1 MKAFKAYDIRGIY
14 NEDFNKNDVY
24 KIGYFLPELLKADN
38 VLVGRDVR
46 NSSDEIF
53 EYLAQG
59 IIDSGANVY
68 NIGISTTPM
77 VYYITAKHK
86 FAASVQITASH
97 NPSEYNGMKI
107 SKFNALPVGYDTG
120 LKQLEEMIQTREV
133 SIAHKKGKIV
143 DYKVKDE
150 YVQFLKTYVQDYS
163 NLKIA
168 VDCSNG
174 MAGFLIKKV
183 LGKNP
188 IYLYNELDGT
198 FPNHEPNPLIEE
210 NVADLKKTVLENKC
224 DIGIIF
230 DGDADR
236 VMFVDEKGKFI
247 SPDLIIGLMGHYFLK
262 KENLPD
268 GRQEAV
274 VLEDIRTSKAVKE
287 YVEELGGEMH
297 TWRVGRAYAAL
308 KLREIKGIYGG
319 ELAGHYY
326 FRDFFYSDSGIM
338 AALIVLNILSR
349 FKKEGKSMAELIGK
363 IKKYESSGELN
374 FKIEQKAEAMEALKD
389 YFVAEEEPM
398 EILDFDGYR
407 LEFKDWWFNV
417 RPSNTEPYLRVIA
430 EANKKDILNE
440 KINEIETIIKKFK

>member
-14 NEDFNKNDVY
+14 NEDFTKEDAY
-24 KIGYFLPELLKADN
+24 KIGYFLPELLQADN

-46 NSSDEIF
+46 VSSDEIF

-97 NPSEYNGMKI
+97 NSREYNGMKI
-107 SKFNALPVGYDTG
+107 SRTNAMPVGFDTG
-120 LKQLEEMIQTREV
+120 LSTLLDMINTREIV
-133 SIAHKKGKIV
+133 IADIKGKII

-150 YVQFLKTYVQDYS
+150 YIEFLKTYAQDYA

-174 MAGFLIKKV
+174 MAGLLIKKL
-183 LGKNP
+183 LGKKP
-188 IYLYNELDGT
+188 VYIFDEMDGT

-210 NVADLKKTVLENKC
+210 NLNDLKKTVLEEKC
-224 DIGIIF
+224 DIGVIF

-247 SPDLIIGLMGHYFLK
+247 SPDLIIAFMGHYFL
-262 KENLPD
+262 ENEK
-268 GRQEAV
+268 GN
-274 VLEDIRTSKAVKE
+274 VLEDIRSSKAVKE
-287 YVEELGGEMH
+287 YIKKLGGKVH
-297 TWRVGRAYAAL
+297 TWRVGRAFAAPKL
-308 KLREIKGIYGG
+308 KDIKGIYGG

-326 FRDFFYSDSGIM
+326 FRDFFYSDSGIL
-338 AALIVLNILSR
+338 ASLIVLNLLSE
-349 FKKEGKSMAELIGK
+349 FKEQGKTMSEI
-363 IKKYESSGELN
+363 ISDISKYANSGEMN
-374 FKIEQKAEAMEALKD
+374 FKISQKQEAMEALKD
-389 YFVAEEEPM
+389 YFTAEEEPM

-407 LEFKDWWFNV
+407 IEFKDWWFNA
-417 RPSNTEPYLRVIA
+417 RPSNTEPYLRLLA
-430 EANKKDILNE
+430 EANDEDIL
-440 KINEIETIIKKFK
+440 KIKVQDIKTILKKFK

>member
-14 NEDFNKNDVY
+14 NEDFTKEDAY
-24 KIGYFLPELLKADN
+24 KIGYFLPELLQADN

-46 NSSDEIF
+46 VSSDEIF
-53 EYLAQG
+53 EYLSQG

-97 NPSEYNGMKI
+97 NSREYNGMKI
-107 SKFNALPVGYDTG
+107 SRTNAMPVGFDTG
-120 LKQLEEMIQTREV
+120 LSTLLEMMNTREIV
-133 SIAHKKGKIV
+133 IADIKGKII

-150 YVQFLKTYVQDYS
+150 YIEFLKTYAQDYA

-174 MAGFLIKKV
+174 MAGLLIKKL
-183 LGKNP
+183 LGKKP
-188 IYLYNELDGT
+188 IYIFDEMDGT

-210 NVADLKKTVLENKC
+210 NLSDLKKTVLEEKC
-224 DIGIIF
+224 DIGVIF

-247 SPDLIIGLMGHYFLK
+247 SPDLIIAFMGHYFL
-262 KENLPD
+262 ENEK
-268 GRQEAV
+268 GN
-274 VLEDIRTSKAVKE
+274 VLEDIRSSKAVKE
-287 YVEELGGEMH
+287 YIKKLDGKVH
-297 TWRVGRAYAAL
+297 TWRVGRAFAAPKL
-308 KLREIKGIYGG
+308 KDIKGIYGG

-326 FRDFFYSDSGIM
+326 FRDFFYSDSGIL
-338 AALIVLNILSR
+338 ASLIVLNLLSK
-349 FKKEGKSMAELIGK
+349 FKEQGKTMSEI
-363 IKKYESSGELN
+363 ISDISKYANSGEMN
-374 FKIEQKAEAMEALKD
+374 FKISQKQEAMEALKD
-389 YFVAEEEPM
+389 YFTAEEEPM

-407 LEFKDWWFNV
+407 IEFKDWWFNA
-417 RPSNTEPYLRVIA
+417 RPSNTEPYLRLLA
-430 EANKKDILNE
+430 EADDEDIL
-440 KINEIETIIKKFK
+440 KIKVQDIKTILKKFK

>member
-24 KIGYFLPELLKADN
+24 KIGYFLPELLQADN

-168 VDCSNG
+168 IDCSNG

-183 LGKNP
+183 LGKDP
-188 IYLYNELDGT
+188 VYLYDELDGT

-210 NVADLKKTVLENKC
+210 NVADLKKTVLQEKC

-236 VMFVDEKGKFI
+236 VIFVDEKGKFI
-247 SPDLIIGLMGHYFLK
+247 SPDLIIGLMGHYFLE
-262 KENLPD
+262 KEK
-268 GRQEAV
+268 GK

-308 KLREIKGIYGG
+308 KLREIQGIYGG

-349 FKKEGKSMAELIGK
+349 FKKEGKTMAELMGK

-417 RPSNTEPYLRVIA
+417 RPSNTEPYLRVLA
-430 EANKKDILNE
+430 EANNEETLKEKVGDI
-440 KINEIETIIKKFK
+440 KTIIKKFK

>member
-14 NEDFNKNDVY
+14 NEDFNKDDAY
-24 KIGYFLPELLKADN
+24 KIGYFLPELLQADN

-46 NSSDEIF
+46 ISSNEIF

-97 NPSEYNGMKI
+97 NPREYNGMKV
-107 SKFNALPVGYDTG
+107 SKSNALPVGFDTG
-120 LKQLEEMIQTREV
+120 LDKLLEMIQTREIV
-133 SIAHKKGKIV
+133 IAEKKGKIV
-143 DYKVKDE
+143 DYKVKGE
-150 YVQFLKTYVQDYS
+150 YVEFLKTYVQDYS
-163 NLKIA
+163 NLKMA

-174 MAGFLIKKV
+174 MAGFLIKK
-183 LGKNP
+183 LLAKKP
-188 IYLYNELDGT
+188 IYLYEELDGT

-210 NVADLKKTVLENKC
+210 NVADLKKTVLDNSC
-224 DIGIIF
+224 DIGVIF

-236 VMFVDEKGKFI
+236 VMFVDEKGQFI
-247 SPDLIIGLMGHYFLK
+247 SPDLIIGLMGHYFLE
-262 KENLPD
+262 KEK
-268 GRQEAV
+268 GI

-287 YVEELGGEMH
+287 YITKLGGEMR
-297 TWRVGRAYAAL
+297 TWKVGRAFAAP

-338 AALIVLNILSR
+338 AALIVLNLVSK
-349 FKKEGKSMAELIGK
+349 FKKEGKTLSELISG
-363 IKKYESSGELN
+363 IRKYANSGEIN
-374 FKIEQKAEAMEALKD
+374 FKIEQKLEAMEAIKD
-389 YFVAEEEPM
+389 HFVAEEEPT
-398 EILDFDGYR
+398 EIMDFDGYR

-417 RPSNTEPYLRVIA
+417 RPSNTEPYLRLLA
-430 EANKKDILNE
+430 EAENEDLLKEKVE
-440 KINEIETIIKKFK
+440 KIKSIINQFK

>member
-14 NEDFNKNDVY
+14 TEDFNKEDVY
-24 KIGYFLPELLKADN
+24 KIGYFLPELLQADN
-38 VLVGRDVR
+38 VLLGRDVR

-86 FAASVQITASH
+86 FSASVQITASH
-97 NPSEYNGMKI
+97 NPAEYNGMKI
-107 SKFNALPVGYDTG
+107 SKSNALPVGYDTG
-120 LKQLEEMIQTREV
+120 LKQLEEMIQSREV
-133 SIAHKKGKIV
+133 MVSQKKGKIV

-150 YVQFLKTYVQDYS
+150 YVEFLKTYVQDYS

-168 VDCSNG
+168 IDCSNG
-174 MAGFLIKKV
+174 MAAFLIKKV

-188 IYLYNELDGT
+188 VYLYDELDGT

-210 NVADLKKTVLENKC
+210 NVADLKNAVLEKNC

-236 VMFVDEKGKFI
+236 VMFVDEKGQFI
-247 SPDLIIGLMGHYFLK
+247 SPDLIIGLMGHYFLE
-262 KENLPD
+262 KE
-268 GRQEAV
+268 GGK

-287 YVEELGGEMH
+287 YVEALGGEMH
-297 TWRVGRAYAAL
+297 TWRVGRAYASL

-349 FKKEGKSMAELIGK
+349 FKNEGKSMSELIGR

-374 FKIEQKAEAMEALKD
+374 FKIEQKQEAMEALKD

-398 EILDFDGYR
+398 EIMDFDGYR

-417 RPSNTEPYLRVIA
+417 RPSNTEPYLRVLA
-430 EANKKDILNE
+430 EANNKEIL
-440 KINEIETIIKKFK
+440 KAKVSEIKTIIKKFK

>member
-1 MKAFKAYDIRGIY
+1 MKAFKAYDIRGVY
-14 NEDFNKNDVY
+14 TEDFNKEDVY
-24 KIGYFLPELLKADN
+24 KIGYFLPELLQADN

-59 IIDSGANVY
+59 IIDSGAKVY

-86 FAASVQITASH
+86 FSASVQITASH
-97 NPSEYNGMKI
+97 NPAEYNGMKI

-120 LKQLEEMIQTREV
+120 LKQLEEMIQSREV
-133 SIAHKKGKIV
+133 MVAHKKGKII

-150 YVQFLKTYVQDYS
+150 YVEFLKTYVQDYS
-163 NLKIA
+163 RLKIA
-168 VDCSNG
+168 IDCSNG
-174 MAGFLIKKV
+174 MAALLIKKV

-188 IYLYNELDGT
+188 IYLYDELDGT

-210 NVADLKKTVLENKC
+210 NVADLKKTVLEEKC

-247 SPDLIIGLMGHYFLK
+247 SPDLIIGLMGHYFLE
-262 KENLPD
+262 KER
-268 GRQEAV
+268 GK

-287 YVEELGGEMH
+287 YIENLGGKMH
-297 TWRVGRAYAAL
+297 TWRVGRAYASP

-349 FKKEGKSMAELIGK
+349 FKKEGKSMSELIGR

-374 FKIEQKAEAMEALKD
+374 FKIAQKQEAMEALKD

-398 EILDFDGYR
+398 EIMDFDGYR

-417 RPSNTEPYLRVIA
+417 RPSNTEPYLRVLA
-430 EANKKDILNE
+430 EANNKEIL
-440 KINEIETIIKKFK
+440 KAKVSEIKTMIKKFK

>member
-24 KIGYFLPELLKADN
+24 KIGYFLPELLQADN

-168 VDCSNG
+168 IDCSNG

-183 LGKNP
+183 LGKDP
-188 IYLYNELDGT
+188 VYLYDELDGT

-210 NVADLKKTVLENKC
+210 NVAVLKKTVLQEKC

-236 VMFVDEKGKFI
+236 VIFVDEKGKFI
-247 SPDLIIGLMGHYFLK
+247 SPDLIIGLMGHYFLE
-262 KENLPD
+262 KEK
-268 GRQEAV
+268 GK

-308 KLREIKGIYGG
+308 KLREIQGIYGG

-349 FKKEGKSMAELIGK
+349 FKKEGKTMAELMGK

-407 LEFKDWWFNV
+407 LDFKDWWFNV
-417 RPSNTEPYLRVIA
+417 RPSNTEPYLRVLA
-430 EANKKDILNE
+430 EANNEETLKEKVGDI
-440 KINEIETIIKKFK
+440 KTIIKKFK

>member
-14 NEDFNKNDVY
+14 NEDFTKEDAY
-24 KIGYFLPELLKADN
+24 KIGYFLPELLQADN

-46 NSSDEIF
+46 VSSDEIF
-53 EYLAQG
+53 EYLSQG

-97 NPSEYNGMKI
+97 NSREYNGMKI
-107 SKFNALPVGYDTG
+107 SRTNAMPVGFDTG
-120 LKQLEEMIQTREV
+120 LSTLLEMMNTREIV
-133 SIAHKKGKIV
+133 IADIKGKII

-150 YVQFLKTYVQDYS
+150 YIEFLKTYAQDYA

-174 MAGFLIKKV
+174 MAGLLIKKL
-183 LGKNP
+183 LGKKP
-188 IYLYNELDGT
+188 IYIFDEMDGT

-210 NVADLKKTVLENKC
+210 NLSDLKKTVLEEKC
-224 DIGIIF
+224 DIGVIF

-247 SPDLIIGLMGHYFLK
+247 SPDLIIAFMGHYFL
-262 KENLPD
+262 ENEK
-268 GRQEAV
+268 GN
-274 VLEDIRTSKAVKE
+274 VLEDIRSSKAVKE
-287 YVEELGGEMH
+287 YIKKLGGKVH
-297 TWRVGRAYAAL
+297 TWRVGRAFAAPKL
-308 KLREIKGIYGG
+308 KDIKGIYGG

-326 FRDFFYSDSGIM
+326 FRDFFYSDSGIL
-338 AALIVLNILSR
+338 ASLIVLNLLSE
-349 FKKEGKSMAELIGK
+349 FKEQGKTMSEI
-363 IKKYESSGELN
+363 ISDISKYANSGEMN
-374 FKIEQKAEAMEALKD
+374 FKISQKQEAMEALKD
-389 YFVAEEEPM
+389 YFTAEEEPM

-407 LEFKDWWFNV
+407 IEFKDWWFNA
-417 RPSNTEPYLRVIA
+417 RPSNTEPYLRLLA
-430 EANKKDILNE
+430 EADDEDIL
-440 KINEIETIIKKFK
+440 KIKVQDIKTILKKFK

>member
-14 NEDFNKNDVY
+14 NEDFNKDDAY
-24 KIGYFLPELLKADN
+24 KIGYFLPELLQADN

-46 NSSDEIF
+46 ISSDEIF

-59 IIDSGANVY
+59 IVDSGANVY

-97 NPSEYNGMKI
+97 NSREYNGMKI
-107 SKFNALPVGYDTG
+107 SKSNALPVGFDTG
-120 LKQLEEMIQTREV
+120 LKELLEMIQTREV
-133 SIAHKKGKIV
+133 VIADKKGKIV
-143 DYKVKDE
+143 DYKVKGE
-150 YVQFLKTYVQDYS
+150 YVEFLKTYVQDYS
-163 NLKIA
+163 DLKMA

-174 MAGFLIKKV
+174 MAGLLIKKL
-183 LGKNP
+183 LGRKP
-188 IYLYNELDGT
+188 VYLFEELDGS

-210 NVADLKKTVLENKC
+210 NVADLKKTVLSEKC
-224 DIGIIF
+224 DIGVIF

-236 VMFVDEKGKFI
+236 VMFVDEKGQFI
-247 SPDLIIGLMGHYFLK
+247 SPDLIIGLMAHYFLE
-262 KENLPD
+262 KEK
-268 GRQEAV
+268 GA
-274 VLEDIRTSKAVKE
+274 VLEDIRTSKAVKK
-287 YVEELGGEMH
+287 YVEKLGGKMH
-297 TWRVGRAYAAL
+297 TWRVGRAYAAP

-326 FRDFFYSDSGIM
+326 FRDFFYSDSGIL
-338 AALIVLNILSR
+338 AALIVLNLLVR
-349 FKKEGKSMAELIGK
+349 FKKEGKTMSELISD
-363 IKKYESSGELN
+363 ISKYANSGEIN
-374 FKIEQKAEAMEALKD
+374 FKIVQKQEAMEALKD

-417 RPSNTEPYLRVIA
+417 RPSNTEPYLRLLA
-430 EANKKDILNE
+430 EADNEEILKTKLADI
-440 KINEIETIIKKFK
+440 KTILKKFK

>member
-14 NEDFNKNDVY
+14 NEDFNKEDAY
-24 KIGYFLPELLKADN
+24 KIGYFLPELLQADN

-46 NSSDEIF
+46 VSSDEIF
-53 EYLAQG
+53 EYLARG

-97 NPSEYNGMKI
+97 NSREYNGMKI
-107 SKFNALPVGYDTG
+107 SKTNAMPVGFDTG
-120 LKQLEEMIQTREV
+120 LNKLLEMIKTREV
-133 SIAHKKGKIV
+133 IIADKKGKIV
-143 DYKVKDE
+143 DYKVKGE
-150 YVQFLKTYVQDYS
+150 YVEFLKTYVQDYS
-163 NLKIA
+163 NIKMA

-174 MAGFLIKKV
+174 MAGFLIKK
-183 LGKNP
+183 LLYKKP
-188 IYLYNELDGT
+188 IYLFDDLDGT

-210 NVADLKKTVLENKC
+210 NVADLKKTVLDNSC

-236 VMFVDEKGKFI
+236 VMFVDEKAKFI
-247 SPDLIIGLMGHYFLK
+247 SPDLIIGLMGHYFLE
-262 KENLPD
+262 KEK
-268 GRQEAV
+268 GA
-274 VLEDIRTSKAVKE
+274 VLEDIRTSKAVKQ
-287 YVEELGGEMH
+287 YLKNLGGNVH
-297 TWRVGRAYAAL
+297 TWRVGRAFAAP

-338 AALIVLNILSR
+338 AALIVLNLLAR
-349 FKKEGKSMAELIGK
+349 FKKEGKTMSELISG
-363 IKKYESSGELN
+363 ISKYANSGEIN
-374 FKIEQKAEAMEALKD
+374 FKIEKKLEAMEALKD
-389 YFVAEEEPM
+389 YFVTKEEPM
-398 EILDFDGYR
+398 EIMDFDGYR

-417 RPSNTEPYLRVIA
+417 RPSNTEPYLRLLA
-430 EANKKDILNE
+430 EADNEEILE
-440 KINEIETIIKKFK
+440 SKLHEIKTIIKKFK

>member
-14 NEDFNKNDVY
+14 NEDFNKEDAY
-24 KIGYFLPELLKADN
+24 KIGFFLPELLQADN

-46 NSSDEIF
+46 TSSDEIF
-53 EYLAQG
+53 EHLAQG

-77 VYYITAKHK
+77 VYYITAKHR

-97 NPSEYNGMKI
+97 NSREYNGMKI
-107 SKFNALPVGYDTG
+107 SKFNALPVGFDTG
-120 LKQLEEMIQTREV
+120 LNKLLEMIQTREIV
-133 SIAHKKGKIV
+133 IADKKGKIV

-150 YVQFLKTYVQDYS
+150 YVEFLKTYTQDYS

-174 MAGFLIKKV
+174 MAGFLIKKF
-183 LGKNP
+183 LGKKP
-188 IYLYNELDGT
+188 IYLYDDMDGT

-210 NVADLKKTVLENKC
+210 NVEDLKKAVLENAC
-224 DIGIIF
+224 DIGVIF

-247 SPDLIIGLMGHYFLK
+247 SPDLIIGLMGHYFLE
-262 KENLPD
+262 KEK
-268 GRQEAV
+268 GA

-287 YVEELGGEMH
+287 YVENLGGKMH
-297 TWRVGRAYAAL
+297 TWRVGRAYASP
-308 KLREIKGIYGG
+308 KLRDIKGIYGG

-338 AALIVLNILSR
+338 AALIVLNLLSK
-349 FKKEGKSMAELIGK
+349 FKDEGKSMSELISG
-363 IKKYESSGELN
+363 ISKYANSGEIN
-374 FKIEQKAEAMEALKD
+374 FKIEQKQEAMEALKD

-398 EILDFDGYR
+398 EIMDFDGYR
-407 LEFKDWWFNV
+407 LEFKNWWFNV
-417 RPSNTEPYLRVIA
+417 RPSNTEPYLRFLA
-430 EANKKDILNE
+430 EADNEDILKQ
-440 KINEIETIIKKFK
+440 KIEEVKTIIKKFK

>member
-24 KIGYFLPELLKADN
+24 KIGYFLPELLQADN

-168 VDCSNG
+168 IDCSNG

-183 LGKNP
+183 LGKDP
-188 IYLYNELDGT
+188 VYLYDELDGT

-210 NVADLKKTVLENKC
+210 NVADLKKTVLQEKC

-236 VMFVDEKGKFI
+236 VIFVDEKGKFI
-247 SPDLIIGLMGHYFLK
+247 SPDLIIGLMGHYFLE
-262 KENLPD
+262 KEK
-268 GRQEAV
+268 GK

-308 KLREIKGIYGG
+308 KLREIQGIYGG

-349 FKKEGKSMAELIGK
+349 FKKEGKTMAELMGK

-407 LEFKDWWFNV
+407 LDFKDWWFNV
-417 RPSNTEPYLRVIA
+417 RPSNTEPYLRVLA
-430 EANKKDILNE
+430 EANNEETLKEKVGDI
-440 KINEIETIIKKFK
+440 KTIIKKFK

>member
-1 MKAFKAYDIRGIY
+1 MKAFKAYDIRGVY
-14 NEDFNKNDVY
+14 NEDFTKEDAY
-24 KIGYFLPELLKADN
+24 KIGYFLPELLQADN
-38 VLVGRDVR
+38 VLVGRDAR
-46 NSSDEIF
+46 ISSDEIF
-53 EYLAQG
+53 EHLAQG

-68 NIGISTTPM
+68 NIGLSTTPM

-97 NPSEYNGMKI
+97 NSREYNGMKI
-107 SKFNALPVGYDTG
+107 SKFNALPVGFDTG
-120 LKQLEEMIQTREV
+120 LNKLKEMMETREV
-133 SIAHKKGKIV
+133 FIAEKKGKIV

-150 YVQFLKTYVQDYS
+150 YLEFLKTYVQDYS
-163 NLKIA
+163 NLKMA

-174 MAGFLIKKV
+174 MAGLLIKKL

-188 IYLYNELDGT
+188 VYLYDEIDGS
-198 FPNHEPNPLIEE
+198 FPNHEPNPLIED
-210 NVADLKKTVLENKC
+210 NVADLKKTVIEEKC

-247 SPDLIIGLMGHYFLK
+247 SPDLMIGFMAHYFL
-262 KENLPD
+262 ENEK
-268 GRQEAV
+268 GA

-287 YVEELGGEMH
+287 YVENLGGKMH
-297 TWRVGRAYAAL
+297 TWRVGRAYASP

-326 FRDFFYSDSGIM
+326 FRDFFYSDSGIL
-338 AALIVLNILSR
+338 ASLIVLNLLSK
-349 FKKEGKSMAELIGK
+349 FKKEGKSLSELISEIGK
-363 IKKYESSGELN
+363 YANSGEIN
-374 FKIEQKAEAMEALKD
+374 FKIEQKKEAMEALKD

-417 RPSNTEPYLRVIA
+417 RPSNTEPYLRFLA
-430 EANKKDILNE
+430 EADTQEILDKKVKEVNTIL
-440 KINEIETIIKKFK
+440 KKFK